1 MFNAILF
8 VLTENKIFKR
18 NNEWKR
24 QREKKPGKKS
34 VHPCM
39 LRSKKQMNIRAFV
52 LRFATEHYTE
62 DKWQKIKVFLTVQ
75 SSLRII

>member
-1 MFNAILF
+1 MEK
-8 VLTENKIFKR
+8 TE
-18 NNEWKR
+18 
-24 QREKKPGKKS
+24 REETREKS
-34 VHPCM
+34 VHPCI

>member
-1 MFNAILF
+1 MEK
-8 VLTENKIFKR
+8 TE
-18 NNEWKR
+18 
-24 QREKKPGKKS
+24 REETREKS

-52 LRFATEHYTE
+52 LLFATEHHAE
-62 DKWQKIKVFLTVQ
+62 GKWQKIKVLLTVQ

>member
-1 MFNAILF
+1 MNG
-8 VLTENKIFKR
+8 KD
-18 NNEWKR
+18 
-24 QREKKPGKKS
+24 REREETREKS

-62 DKWQKIKVFLTVQ
+62 GKWQKIKVLLTVQ